1 MPSACLFVCSLACGG
16 AARVLDDLLARSLTK
31 CPQRGAF
38 HRLDHH
44 YAKLAGSSSQMG
56 GPGQK
61 RAMKESRDMRKNLPL
76 HADAAIFCRQGVPR
90 LALSS
95 SAVSAL
101 SFLST
106 DFRRP

>member
-1 MPSACLFVCSLACGG
+1 MNFLV
-16 AARVLDDLLARSLTK
+16 RSLTK
-31 CPQRGAF
+31 CPQRGAL